1 MKKLNLAII
10 CALILGFFS
19 CNKDIESP
27 TITVT
32 QPTNHSTHTK
42 GEMLHIEATFE
53 DDVEL
58 ASYSI
63 HIGDENGE
71 HSSDFHYMVDS
82 EISGK
87 SYSLHEHTMIPDT
100 IGMVYYLHIN
110 VTDASDKTTSESI
123 MLHFM

>member
-1 MKKLNLAII
+1 MKKLNLAIF
-10 CALILGFFS
+10 CALILSFFS
-19 CNKDIESP
+19 CNKDKESP
-27 TITVT
+27 IITVT

-53 DDVEL
+53 DDDEL

-71 HSSDFHYMVDS
+71 HSSDFHYMVDNA
-82 EISGK
+82 ISGK